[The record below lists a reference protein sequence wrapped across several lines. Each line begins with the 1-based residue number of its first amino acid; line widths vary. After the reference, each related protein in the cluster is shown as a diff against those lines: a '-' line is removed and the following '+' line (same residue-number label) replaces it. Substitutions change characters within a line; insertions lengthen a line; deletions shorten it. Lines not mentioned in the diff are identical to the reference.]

1 MQLLLKVVGGGG
13 STKYVACVVS
23 EKLAKQKERRR
34 EFSRVK
40 TPKRARES

>member
-1 MQLLLKVVGGGG
+1 MKC
-13 STKYVACVVS
+13 VACIIS

-40 TPKRARES
+40 AQKRARES